1 MTSSDLQILNLMNVA
16 GESMSAAQ
24 IARSNFIA
32 KTAIKTTK
40 TT

>member
-1 MTSSDLQILNLMNVA
+1 MTLNELQNLNLMNVPRA
-16 GESMSAAQ
+16 SMSAAQ